1 VTDLQF
7 KSVLQLNTPLI
18 IKEITKTLNITQKEA
33 IELFYGSNLY
43 EKYTE
48 ENTKLWHYSPV
59 VMADLLSQELE
70 NGEIEYPS

>member
-1 VTDLQF
+1 MTDLQF

-18 IKEITKTLNITQKEA
+18 IKEITKTLSITQKEA

-59 VMADLLSQELE
+59 VMADLLAQELE

>member
-1 VTDLQF
+1 MTDLQF